1 MRFTCYEATIVL
13 SPSTGTQFFRS
24 AFAYDPQLT
33 LVPEMSSFVRQF
45 YYCQKQNKKNIHVSL
60 YVLTEYLIK
69 TLLLFSSNMK
79 EDLKY
84 ENMSINAGIFAC
96 YFSPSNDLLTI
107 KEFYKNNYSSDY
119 VIEKVIF
126 NSSHSQ
132 K

>member
-1 MRFTCYEATIVL
+1 
-13 SPSTGTQFFRS
+13 
-24 AFAYDPQLT
+24 
-33 LVPEMSSFVRQF
+33 MSSFVRQF